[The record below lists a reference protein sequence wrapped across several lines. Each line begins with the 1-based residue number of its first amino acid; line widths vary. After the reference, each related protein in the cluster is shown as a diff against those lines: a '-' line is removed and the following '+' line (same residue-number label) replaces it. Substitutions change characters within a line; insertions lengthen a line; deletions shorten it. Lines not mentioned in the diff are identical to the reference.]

1 MKKNYIIPETMFED
15 TLNIHSYMQTASDPH
30 INDDGNVEIPGEG
43 GGGNA
48 DDGCTKQRNAW
59 EEGGLW
65 TLLLAFLL
73 TMAGSM
79 NLRAQSVTEPDATRT
94 LTGITINLLNNTSVS
109 YNANIDSVRNLP
121 GIGLKIYLST
131 TADNKSI
138 DYLYSQMAAITYTY
152 SGSVTPVGNNANAN
166 WNITGMNIPESGGD
180 PTFTHQST
188 DAYAWRLEYPHIST
202 SSTSQRVVTATSAYG
217 ITYSIEW
224 DNSLVANRWT
234 VYTMCAKNNASNTD
248 RHDDFKADPAVTTS
262 PTSSYTNSSTYS
274 RGHLCPSAD
283 RLASTEQNK
292 QTFYMTNMQPQ
303 YQTHNGGVWAT
314 LEGYVRSKWQPTN
327 STDTLYVVKAATIAD
342 VTLNGSTSAGTL
354 GTTTD
359 SGNHTLPVPKYFYMA
374 FLYYDKAQN
383 SYKAF
388 ALWTEHLSSGN
399 PSAAT
404 VINNRISIDE
414 LEART
419 CIDFFCNLPDDIEAT
434 VEATATYWD
443 NSSSAKE
450 RFDDDFL
457 VPEEEELDGEEE
469 LEIALW

>member
-1 MKKNYIIPETMFED
+1 MKKNYIIPETMNNYIDF
-15 TLNIHSYMQTASDPH
+15 ISYMQNASDPH

-48 DDGCTKQRNAW
+48 DDGCAKDRGGWT
-59 EEGGLW
+59 EGGLW
-65 TLLLAFLL
+65 SILLVLL
-73 TMAGSM
+73 FTMAGSM
-79 NLRAQSVTEPDATRT
+79 NLHAQSVTEPDASRT
-94 LTGITINLLNNTSVS
+94 VTGITINLLNSTTVT
-109 YNANIDSVRNLP
+109 YTDGIDSLYNLP
-121 GIGLKIYLST
+121 GVGLKIYIST
-131 TADNKSI
+131 NSGKSV
-138 DYLYSQMAAITYTY
+138 DYLYSQMSAVTYTY
-152 SGSVTPVGNNANAN
+152 SGSVTPVGNNVNAN
-166 WNITGMNIPESGGD
+166 WNITGKNIPESGGD
-180 PTFTHQST
+180 PAFTHQST
-188 DAYAWRLEYPHIST
+188 DAYAWRLEYPRIST

-234 VYTMCAKNNASNTD
+234 VYTMCAKNNATNTD
-248 RHDDFKADPAVTTS
+248 RHDDFKTDPAVTTS
-262 PTSSYTNSSTYS
+262 PTTSYTNSSTYS

-303 YQTHNGGVWAT
+303 YSNHNSGVWST
-314 LEGYVRSKWQPTN
+314 LEGYVRTKWQPTN

-342 VTLNGSTSAGTL
+342 VTLNGSTSTGTL

-388 ALWTEHLSSGN
+388 ALWTEHLNSNN

-419 CIDFFCNLPDDIEAT
+419 GIDFFCNLPDDIEAT

-443 NSSSAKE
+443 YNTSNAKE
-450 RFDDDFL
+450 RPDDDFFA
-457 VPEEEELDGEEE
+457 PEEEVEGVDEAV
-469 LEIALW
+469 EIAMW